1 MGERYEDRSAFLA
14 ELTLDP
20 PNSTRD
26 LAAAG
31 AREGDKDALVLSTIH
46 SAKGLEW
53 EAVTVINA
61 TDGGIPSARSMESA
75 AQLDEELRLFYVAL
89 TRARTW
95 LTVTYPRY
103 RSSPQASWGG
113 FDQPTLTR
121 FLPASIRRL
130 FESRNA

>member
-1 MGERYEDRSAFLA
+1 
-14 ELTLDP
+14 
-20 PNSTRD
+20 
-26 LAAAG
+26 
-31 AREGDKDALVLSTIH
+31 LSTIH